1 MIRGKQIG
9 SLWLLRFGAD
19 FVAIVAAYY
28 TTVVLRFHSS
38 WGERVFDSINQFLG
52 VGERGELLGYFED
65 FYVVSAARICTFL
78 TALICMLYALH
89 NLYPGHRFI
98 RRRPMA
104 WSVIL
109 ANLYALVIIYA
120 YFYLRRNMYHP
131 RSMFG
136 TILALNVVFC
146 VLLRGWLENLLSTLR
161 TRFDFDAHRAI
172 LVGQGDAADTV
183 RVLVQEF
190 HPNGVEVVA
199 RVVPEDGQ
207 TFARLLEVI
216 EARSAECAANILILA
231 QGGLS
236 VAEIMEVLEL
246 ADRHNMSAKVLSD
259 KMNVLLNQAK
269 VPFDLIHG
277 IPLVHFEQPSAV
289 GKLAAMR
296 HAASKLLAVAAMV
309 VVLPLMGIIAAL
321 IKLTSR
327 GPVFFVQE
335 RIGVNRKPFRMFKFR
350 TMHDR
355 ADELQAQVE
364 EFNES
369 GRGVFKM
376 RKDPR
381 ITPVGRLLRRFSLD
395 ELPQLFNV
403 IRGEM
408 TIVGPRP
415 LPRRDF
421 ENYYEDWHYSRHSG
435 MPGLTCLWQV
445 SGRSDLDFHSMCIL
459 DVYYLRNQNWI
470 LDLEIILRTVWV
482 VVFAKGAY

>member
-1 MIRGKQIG
+1 
-9 SLWLLRFGAD
+9 LRFGAD
-19 FVAIVAAYY
+19 FAAIVAAYY

-38 WGERVFDSINQFLG
+38 WGEGAFGAINRFLG
-52 VGERGELLGYFED
+52 VGPRGELLDYFED
-65 FYVVSAARICTFL
+65 FYMVSAARICTFL
-78 TALICMLYALH
+78 TVLICILYALH

-98 RRRPMA
+98 RKRPMA

-109 ANLYALVIIYA
+109 SNLYALVIIYA
-120 YFYLRRNMYHP
+120 YFYLRRNVYHP

-136 TILALNVVFC
+136 TMLALNVVFC
-146 VLLRGWLENLLSTLR
+146 VLLRGWLENLLTRLR
-161 TRFDFDAHRAI
+161 SRFDFDARRAI
-172 LVGQGDAADTV
+172 LVGQGDAADTI

-190 HPNGVEVVA
+190 QPNGTRIVERVA
-199 RVVPEDGQ
+199 PEEGQ
-207 TFARLLEVI
+207 SFAQLI
-216 EARSAECAANILILA
+216 ERIEERSVECEADIIILA
-231 QGGLS
+231 ENGLS
-236 VAEIMEVLEL
+236 IPEIMVVLEL
-246 ADRHNMSAKVLSD
+246 ADKRNMSAKVLSD
-259 KMNVLLNQAK
+259 KLNVLLNQAE

-296 HAASKLLAVAAMV
+296 HAASKVFAIAAMV
-309 VVLPLMGIIAAL
+309 IVLPLMGIIAAL
-321 IKLTSR
+321 IRLTSK
-327 GPVFFVQE
+327 GAVLFVQE

-355 ADELQAQVE
+355 ADELQAQIE

-376 RKDPR
+376 RNDPR
-381 ITPVGRLLRRFSLD
+381 TTPVGRFLRRFSLD

-421 ENYYEDWHYSRHSG
+421 ENYYENWHYSRHAG
-435 MPGLTCLWQV
+435 LPGLTCLWQV

-470 LDLEIILRTVWV
+470 LDLEIILRTIWV
-482 VVFAKGAY
+482 VIFAKGAY